1 MVGIRCNYDND
12 WLLKGCVFMGKS
24 FKGLITGLFFAFI
37 LIIAFIAGDFFDLNI
52 ASTLGLSRKSTQTEH
67 IPDSEPYT
75 ADEVVEVEVITP
87 IDNSG
92 SGAIAITQ
100 QQVPYVVHVDFRPVL
115 LGEAQLEKKLQI
127 MTQKATAPQIA
138 TKDGLFSL
146 SVFKQ
151 TKAIIFHGEGS
162 YYVDL
167 SSLTSKDF
175 DIDDVN
181 RSITINIPKP
191 QLSVKLL
198 PEETEFFDSSNG
210 ILRFGEMEIPPE
222 QMTTLETQGIARIT
236 EILESDTNTWETA
249 IRFAK
254 LSVKEIYEPLIAAQV
269 DEAVKNAADEFAI
282 PAYYTITVS
291 IKE

>member
-1 MVGIRCNYDND
+1 
-12 WLLKGCVFMGKS
+12 MGKA
-24 FKGLITGLFFAFI
+24 FKGLIAGLFFALI
-37 LIIAFIAGDFFDLNI
+37 LIATFIAGNTLDLNI
-52 ASTLGLSRKSTQTEH
+52 ASVLGLSHKSSKTEH
-67 IPDSEPYT
+67 FPNSEPYT
-75 ADEVVEVEVITP
+75 ADEVMEVEVITP
-87 IDNSG
+87 IDASG
-92 SGAIAITQ
+92 SGAVEIAQ
-100 QQVPYVVHVDFRPVL
+100 QHVPYVVHVDFRPVL

-138 TKDGLFSL
+138 SKDGLFSW

-151 TKAIIFHGEGS
+151 TKAIIFHGEGT

-167 SSLTSKDF
+167 SSLSSKDF
-175 DIDDVN
+175 VIDDDSKN
-181 RSITINIPKP
+181 ITIYIPKP
-191 QLSVKLL
+191 QFSVKLM

-210 ILRFGEMEIPPE
+210 ILRFGEMKISPE
-222 QMTTLETQGIARIT
+222 QMTALETQGIARIT
-236 EILESDTNTWETA
+236 EILESDTDTWETA